1 MELKICHL
9 YPDMM
14 NLSCDRGNLICM
26 EKRLQWRNIDA
37 EIISAGMGEVLDA
50 EAFDLIFIG
59 NGQPFAQPLLLED
72 ARQNKAEGLR
82 IAAENGVPVLA
93 VDGGYEL
100 LGKTYE
106 TADGQ
111 KFEGLGILDVQ
122 TKCCEKR
129 LVGNCAFACEDL
141 GITAVGF
148 ENHAGHTTLGSGVKP
163 LGTVLSGFGNNGED
177 GTEGAR
183 YKNVF
188 ASYAHGSLL
197 PKNPALCDHIIG
209 IALNRKYGEVTLT
222 PLDDTLEENAHDYME
237 NRLLGN
243 QK

>member
-26 EKRLQWRNIDA
+26 EKRLQWRNVDV
-37 EIISAGMGEVLDA
+37 EIISVGMGEILDA

-82 IAAENGVPVLA
+82 MAVENGVPVLA
-93 VDGGYEL
+93 IDGGYEL
-100 LGKTYE
+100 LCRGCVTSK
-106 TADGQ
+106 DQ
-111 KFEGLGILDVQ
+111 RLEGLGVLDAWV
-122 TKCCEKR
+122 TYNEKR
-129 LVGNCAFACEDL
+129 LVGNCAFVCEESN
-141 GITAVGF
+141 TTVVGF
-148 ENHAGHTTLGSGVKP
+148 ENHVGKVYLGDLTKP
-163 LGTVLSGFGNNGED
+163 LGKVLSGFGNNGED

-183 YKNVF
+183 YKNIF

-197 PKNPALCDHIIG
+197 PKNPVLCDHILSV
-209 IALNRKYGEVTLT
+209 ALSRKYGEVTLA

-237 NRLLGN
+237 NRL
-243 QK
+243 KK

>member
-9 YPDMM
+9 YPDVM

-26 EKRLQWRNIDA
+26 EKRLQWRNIDV
-37 EIISAGMGEVLDA
+37 EIVPVQMGEVLDA
-50 EAFDLIFIG
+50 ENFDLIFIG

-72 ARQNKAEGLR
+72 AKTHKAASL
-82 IAAENGVPVLA
+82 AAAVEAGVSVLA
-93 VDGGYEL
+93 IDGGYEL

-111 KFEGLGILDVQ
+111 KLEGLGILDMQ
-122 TKCCEKR
+122 TKVAQKR
-129 LVGNCAFACEDL
+129 LVGNCAFACEEL
-141 GITAVGF
+141 GITVVGF
-148 ENHAGHTTLGSGVKP
+148 ENHAGMTTLGSGVKP
-163 LGTVLSGFGNNGED
+163 LGSILSGGGNNGAD

-197 PKNPALCDHIIG
+197 PKNPILCDRILRL
-209 IALNRKYGEVTLT
+209 ALERKYGNVELA
-222 PLDDTLEENAHDYME
+222 PLDDTLEQNAHDYME
-237 NRLLGN
+237 HRLL
-243 QK
+243 KK

>member
-9 YPDMM
+9 YPDVM

-26 EKRLQWRNIDA
+26 EKRLQWRNIDV
-37 EIISAGMGEVLDA
+37 EIIPVQMGDVLDA

-72 ARQNKAEGLR
+72 AKANKA
-82 IAAENGVPVLA
+82 AALAAAVEAGVPVLA

-106 TADGQ
+106 TAEGQ
-111 KFEGLGILDVQ
+111 KLEGLGILDVQ
-122 TKCCEKR
+122 TKCGQKR
-129 LVGNCAFACEDL
+129 LVCNCAYFCEELD
-141 GITAVGF
+141 TTVVGF
-148 ENHAGHTTLGSGVKP
+148 ENHAGLTTLGSGVKP
-163 LGTVLSGFGNNGED
+163 LGKVLSGGGNNGTD

-197 PKNPALCDHIIG
+197 PKNPVLCDQILRL
-209 IALNRKYGEVTLT
+209 ALERKYGEIDLV
-222 PLDDTLEENAHDYME
+222 PLDDTLEQNAHDYME
-237 NRLLGN
+237 NRLL
-243 QK
+243 KK

>member
-9 YPDMM
+9 YPDVM

-26 EKRLQWRNIDA
+26 EKRLQWRGIHV
-37 EIISAGMGEVLDA
+37 EIVPVNMGETLNADD
-50 EAFDLIFIG
+50 FDLIFIG

-72 ARQNKAEGLR
+72 LRQKKADALR
-82 IAAENGVPVLA
+82 AAVEADVPVLA
-93 VDGGYEL
+93 IDGGYEL

-111 KFEGLGILDVQ
+111 KLEGIGILDIG
-122 TKCCEKR
+122 TKCSQKR
-129 LVGNCAFACEDL
+129 LVGNCAFACEEL
-141 GITAVGF
+141 NTIVVGF
-148 ENHAGHTTLGSGVKP
+148 ENHAGQTTLGEGVRP
-163 LGTVLSGFGNNGED
+163 LGKVLSGGGNNGSD

-197 PKNPALCDHIIG
+197 PKNPVLCDHILKL
-209 IALNRKYGEVTLT
+209 ALERKYGEVELQ
-222 PLDDTLEENAHDYME
+222 PLDDAMETAAHDYMVK
-237 NRLLGN
+237 RLTA
-243 QK
+243 K

>member
-9 YPDMM
+9 YPDVM

-26 EKRLQWRNIDA
+26 EKRLQWRNVA
-37 EIISAGMGEVLDA
+37 VEIVPVGMGEVLDG

-72 ARQNKAEGLR
+72 ARQNKANGLR
-82 IAAENGVPVLA
+82 TAVENGVPVLA
-93 VDGGYEL
+93 IDGGYEL

-111 KFEGLGILDVQ
+111 AFEGLGILDVQ
-122 TKCCEKR
+122 TKYREKR
-129 LVGNCAFACEDL
+129 LVGNCAFVCEEL
-141 GITAVGF
+141 GVTAVGF
-148 ENHAGHTTLGSGVKP
+148 ENHAGYTTLGSGVKP
-163 LGTVLSGFGNNGED
+163 LGKVLSGFGNNGKD

-197 PKNPALCDHIIG
+197 PKNPVLCDHILG
-209 IALNRKYGEVTLT
+209 IALNRKYGEVTLA

-237 NRLLGN
+237 NRL
-243 QK
+243 KK